1 MCNIK
6 FDYVNSKCQ
15 FETLQIL
22 VGNESKWDGWLNL
35 YADNPGR
42 ESLQLDK
49 QIIIDKIRP
58 VGM

>member
-15 FETLQIL
+15 LETLQIL

-35 YADNPGR
+35 YADKPGR